1 MNEKRNIKSRI
12 EWFCQNK
19 INAFSPTISPA
30 PKSWDKNEIESPFE
44 GLKYYFDRGVTEF
57 VVQKKYMGSY
67 CDIYLKKEIN
77 DSYFVSRN
85 GHKVMHI
92 DVEKAIMAC
101 SDIHARFDWKDLSLV
116 IIQAEM
122 LPWSVLGKGLINN
135 EFWAYHHSHKTHH
148 DYLKQSELYDK
159 IEKVRSS
166 EAYQKYISDK
176 KVLSEKAIKKEYP
189 SHVTRQYDSIEAFK
203 MLDLDKYEQGISI
216 FGEQISHF
224 GSDGDISFKPFNVLK
239 KVFDDGSEI
248 VVNDNFSF
256 GEVSDDEFL
265 EINIESPDELET
277 KAKMVTEWFNK
288 LSADKEEGIVIKPR
302 ISFLK
307 DLPPAF
313 KVRNNQYLVMIYGID
328 FINNYQYNMQKR
340 NIDKKIKCSIND
352 WAINHVLLKVKYKDI
367 HSENYHLKNLVYDRI
382 MGEKIES
389 TIDSR
394 L

>member
-1 MNEKRNIKSRI
+1 
-12 EWFCQNK
+12 
-19 INAFSPTISPA
+19 
-30 PKSWDKNEIESPFE
+30 
-44 GLKYYFDRGVTEF
+44 
-57 VVQKKYMGSY
+57 
-67 CDIYLKKEIN
+67 
-77 DSYFVSRN
+77 
-85 GHKVMHI
+85 
-92 DVEKAIMAC
+92 
-101 SDIHARFDWKDLSLV
+101 
-116 IIQAEM
+116 
-122 LPWSVLGKGLINN
+122 
-135 EFWAYHHSHKTHH
+135 
-148 DYLKQSELYDK
+148 
-159 IEKVRSS
+159 
-166 EAYQKYISDK
+166 
-176 KVLSEKAIKKEYP
+176 
-189 SHVTRQYDSIEAFK
+189 VTRQYDSIEAFK

-340 NIDKKIKCSIND
+340 NIDKKIKCSLND
-352 WAINHVLLKVKYKDI
+352 WAINHALLKVKYKDI

>member
-44 GLKYYFDRGVTEF
+44 GLKYYFDRGVTQF

-101 SDIHARFDWKDLSLV
+101 SDIHARFNWKDLSLV

-148 DYLKQSELYDK
+148 DYLKHSELYDK